1 MANVTAIGV
10 HDEEYVVPNPTDRP
24 DSDLAIFATIIRS
37 LQCGS

>member
-10 HDEEYVVPNPTDRP
+10 HDEEYGVPNPTDRP